1 MPGQVKAIIPEKFNT
16 DAVMR
21 TLRGEMEKFAPFLVK
36 DFEKTTAGWQ
46 GDKPK
51 FTPVL
56 KESAGEIVIQIR
68 LAGNKHGREKWNW
81 LNYGTAPHVIRAKN
95 APALRFQTGYSAG
108 SKPGTTFTSRASKS
122 GGWASAKEVHHPG
135 TAAREWKDLII
146 KNNQPL
152 FERWMSAAM
161 RNAASESGH
170 GAK

>member
-1 MPGQVKAIIPEKFNT
+1 MPGQVRAIVPKEFNS

-56 KESAGEIVIQIR
+56 KMDGAGITIQIR
-68 LAGNKHGREKWNW
+68 LAGSAHGREKWNW
-81 LNYGTAPHVIRAKN
+81 LNYGTKPHKIRAK
-95 APALRFQTGYSAG
+95 AGKRLHFQTGYSAG
-108 SKPGTTFTSRASKS
+108 SKPGTTFTSRASRS
-122 GGWASAKEVHHPG
+122 GGWASKDEVNHPG

-146 KNNQPL
+146 KDNQPL

-161 RNAASESGH
+161 RNAAKASGH
-170 GAK
+170 GT